1 MQFPDFVSLKMPSLL
16 PGYEYD
22 IFISYRQ
29 KDNTYDGW
37 VTQFVSNLKREL
49 EATFKEPIS
58 IYFDQNS
65 HDGLLETHDVG
76 KSLEGKL
83 KCLVFIPILSQTY
96 CDPNSYAWREEL
108 CAFNRL
114 AHNQPLGRDIRLANG
129 NVASR
134 ILPVQIHELDPHDQA
149 AYERETGGPPRAI
162 PFIYRETGVNRPLLP
177 TDARHENL
185 NKTEYRNQ
193 VNKVANAIKDI
204 IQSIT
209 QPNKIATSSHQRS
222 DPKIAGNRKAAV
234 FILLFLIVSSFI
246 GYLLTRKKTLKE
258 PHESGIAVLPFKNNT
273 GDPNLDVYGIGLASA
288 VITQFSTSNQF
299 KFISS
304 LQATLPYSNGTTS
317 TREIGDALGVDYLIA
332 GFYHQLEE
340 NVLIDA
346 ELIESATG
354 KAIRR
359 FTLEGKLTAMDSLHH
374 VIAQGVM
381 NLFAD
386 KAVVATRS
394 TSNTE
399 AYAHYI
405 RGKVMMEN
413 AVVDSGSWLAPFPPI
428 VEQFRQAINLDSGYL
443 DAWADL
449 INVECFMYQGDNKT
463 PVLREAIEDHLKTF
477 EKRFPETSWQ
487 KNMVRGQYAYRVAQ
501 DYSIAKELMADVLRE
516 NPANEHAAYALSTLH
531 RRNLELSDALRYGIQ
546 LAKLNP
552 AHGTHWFNLGYILE
566 LAGDGTNAMKATIK
580 GWRLAKSRIL
590 ASQLVEQALRLG
602 FPLQELPPEIQE
614 SPYTLY
620 FTSLARKDW
629 ASSMSSAKKLV
640 MNNKILFYYLY
651 KERDMEDSARYWLE
665 QALRNSET
673 DSIGYYTGIG
683 DCDKARFLIE
693 QQKGQQF
700 QTPESQLLHETLM
713 IECALI
719 NTNDAVATQ
728 LLRKLIQR
736 YPEVDVTYI
745 YRNHPFGKKVMDRNP
760 SFKKLVTESKWKPS
774 LHLDELP

>member
-1 MQFPDFVSLKMPSLL
+1 MPSLL

-37 VTQFVSNLKREL
+37 VTDFVSNLKREL

-65 HDGLLETHDVG
+65 HDGLLETHDVN

-96 CDPNSYAWREEL
+96 CDLNSYAWREEL

-114 AHNQPLGRDIRLANG
+114 ARTQPLGRDIRLTHG

-149 AYERETGGPPRAI
+149 IFERETGGPLRAI
-162 PFIYRETGVNRPLLP
+162 PFIYKESGVNRPLLP
-177 TDARHENL
+177 TDSRSENL

-193 VNKVANAIKDI
+193 VNKVANAVKDI
-204 IQSIT
+204 IKSIT
-209 QPNKIATSSHQRS
+209 QPVNISTSYHQRS
-222 DPKIAGNRKAAV
+222 EPKFARNRKTAV
-234 FILLFLIVSSFI
+234 FILLFLIISSFVV
-246 GYLLTRKKTLKE
+246 YLLTREKTLKE

-299 KFISS
+299 EFISS
-304 LQATLPYSNGTTS
+304 LQATLPYSNGTKS

-332 GFYHQLEE
+332 GFYHQLKE

-381 NLFAD
+381 NLFSD
-386 KAVVATRS
+386 KSVVATRS

-443 DAWADL
+443 DAWADM

-463 PVLREAIEDHLKTF
+463 PVLREAIEDHMQTF

-501 DYSIAKELMADVLRE
+501 DYSTAKELMAAVLRE
-516 NPANEHAAYALSTLH
+516 NPANEHATYALSTLH

-546 LAKLNP
+546 LVKLNP
-552 AHGTHWFNLGYILE
+552 AHGTHWINLARILE
-566 LAGDGTNAMKATIK
+566 LAGYGTHAMKATIK
-580 GWRLAKSRIL
+580 GWRLAQSRIL

-602 FPLQELPPEIQE
+602 YPLQDLPTEIQE

-629 ASSMSSAKKLV
+629 AACMNSAKKLV
-640 MNNKILFYYLY
+640 VNSKILLYYLY
-651 KERDMEDSARYWLE
+651 KERDMKDSSRYWLE
-665 QALRNSET
+665 QALRSSEI

-683 DCDKARFLIE
+683 DCDKARILIN
-693 QQKGQQF
+693 QQKDPLL
-700 QTPESQLLHETLM
+700 QTAESELLDEEIM
-713 IECALI
+713 IECELMVA
-719 NTNDAVATQ
+719 NDAAATQ
-728 LLRKLIQR
+728 VLGKLMQR
-736 YPEVDVTYI
+736 YPEVDITSI
-745 YRNHPFGKKVMDRNP
+745 YRNHPLNKKVMDRNP
-760 SFKKLVTESKWKPS
+760 SFRKLVMETPWKPS
-774 LHLDELP
+774 VVLDAGAGVLHF